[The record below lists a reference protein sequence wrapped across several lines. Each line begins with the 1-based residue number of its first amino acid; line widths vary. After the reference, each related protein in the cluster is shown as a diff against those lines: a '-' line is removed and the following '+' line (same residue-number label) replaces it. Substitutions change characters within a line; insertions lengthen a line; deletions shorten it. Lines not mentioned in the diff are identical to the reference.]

1 MSVNVC
7 ADPVRADIYSR
18 LTRFFISPD
27 GLSARTGVCTVCGA
41 HNVPIVTPGKDG
53 DPGTCIAQASLTA
66 KRHTVEDG
74 HPLSVHSPEK
84 PAKRG
89 FFSIT
94 DTNAFVFMDGEK
106 ATVGCKVKPVQE
118 LPDGVEAVMAG
129 GNSRFWPLLRR
140 FAENPKP
147 PLTAVFFDKKADFPI
162 VRNVGG
168 DRFVVNIQKV
178 EFAVDR
184 RRLLEIVGFLE
195 TTPYSESARIMKAKR
210 LARRRAGLPLREA
223 ERLRTELGWL
233 AKAHPK
239 LAADLRSVPSEKEP
253 EYQVALAIVRDAQ
266 KREAAS
272 ARKATEE

>member
-1 MSVNVC
+1 MSANVC
-7 ADPVRADIYSR
+7 ADPVRADIYNR

-27 GLSARTGVCTVCGA
+27 GLAARTGICSVCGA
-41 HNVPIVTPGKDG
+41 RGVAIVSPGKDG
-53 DPGTCIAQASLTA
+53 EPGTCIAQASLTA

-89 FFSIT
+89 FFAVS

-106 ATVGCKVKPVQE
+106 AIAGCKVKPVQE
-118 LPDGVEAVMAG
+118 LPDGVEAVMTG

-162 VRNVGG
+162 VRNAGG
-168 DRFVVNIQKV
+168 ERFVVNIQKSD
-178 EFAVDR
+178 FAVDR

-195 TTPYSESARIMKAKR
+195 TTPYAEAARIMKAKK
-210 LARRRAGLPLREA
+210 LARRRAGLSLKEA

-233 AKAHPK
+233 AKTHPK
-239 LAADLRSVPSEKEP
+239 LAADLRSVPSDKEP

-272 ARKATEE
+272 ARKAMEE